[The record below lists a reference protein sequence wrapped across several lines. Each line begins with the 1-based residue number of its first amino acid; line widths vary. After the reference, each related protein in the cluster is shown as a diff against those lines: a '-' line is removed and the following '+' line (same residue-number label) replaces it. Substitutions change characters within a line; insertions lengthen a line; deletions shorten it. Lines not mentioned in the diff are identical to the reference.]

1 MRFGAPLVK
10 QWAMGAW
17 GNCRNTQVGESPL
30 VQGCS
35 YLYDGK

>member
-17 GNCRNTQVGESPL
+17 GNCR
-30 VQGCS
+30 
-35 YLYDGK
+35 